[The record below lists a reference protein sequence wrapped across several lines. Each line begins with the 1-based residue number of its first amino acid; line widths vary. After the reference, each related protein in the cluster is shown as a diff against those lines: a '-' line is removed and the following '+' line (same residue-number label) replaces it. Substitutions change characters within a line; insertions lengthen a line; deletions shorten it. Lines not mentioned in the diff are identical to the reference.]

1 MTKVCV
7 ISTSTVFEPRTT
19 VSATTSFARF
29 LDDTAF
35 GAYGTVGRRSDGWWL
50 HVDIGQY
57 NKEKNAII
65 VKSHCLVCV
74 SLYLHV
80 ISLELTFASL
90 GALKP
95 PVINVPVANTPA
107 ILKPSTARSATTGF
121 AGFLERVA
129 SWARHRTS
137 DRGGDDTD

>member
-1 MTKVCV
+1 MHALVPRVTKVCV
-7 ISTSTVFEPRTT
+7 NKTSTVFEPRTT
-19 VSATTSFARF
+19 VSATTRFARF

-35 GAYGTVGRRSDGWWL
+35 GAYGTADRRSDGWCL
-50 HVDIGQY
+50 HVVDIGQD

-74 SLYLHV
+74 SLYLHAL
-80 ISLELTFASL
+80 SLELTFASL

-95 PVINVPVANTPA
+95 PVINVPVVNAPA

-121 AGFLERVA
+121 AGFLEHA
-129 SWARHRTS
+129 AL
-137 DRGGDDTD
+137 